1 MLKIAD
7 IYSFFLNKFGNLY
20 EMQKEAAKAIS
31 QKLNCLILA
40 PTGSGKT
47 EAAML
52 PILDA
57 LSRGN
62 NEGISAIYITPLR
75 ALNRDLI
82 KRLKEMS
89 DYVGVSIA
97 VRHGDTTQSERSRQ
111 SRKAPQILITTPET
125 LQSILPT
132 KYLGTSLQNVKYV
145 IVDEIHELYYSK
157 RGTQLSLALE
167 RLEEKAPGFQR
178 IGLSATIGNPSDAIH
193 FLCGSRDCKIVSGEP
208 RKNMALS
215 VELPA
220 KAHSYEEFKEHFGLD
235 ESSAA
240 RLFAVAKHIRESDT
254 ALIFANT
261 RQVVEA
267 VGSRLLYLNKL
278 EPFGGIGVHHSSLD
292 KKERI
297 EIEDLFKNHMLKA
310 IIATSSLELGIDI
323 GYIDEVVQY
332 GSPRQ
337 AIRLV
342 QRIGRSGHSKGHT
355 PKGVIIAMN
364 PVDAIESIAICRLA
378 SEGKLES
385 FKMNELALDVLSN
398 QISGIV
404 LDKGVCSIEEIWKVA
419 RRSWLYRNLTIED
432 LKNVLDFMQKQR
444 ILGFDGKIASAGNR
458 TRMFYYDHLS
468 VIPDVKR
475 FLVKNTIDNRI
486 ISTLDEEFV
495 VNNIDEESS
504 FITKG
509 LPWKVVSIENDIIFV
524 EPSSELESAVPD
536 WSGEDI
542 PVSREVSEE
551 VSSMLQNS
559 ERAFDLK
566 FVKDDET
573 RGELKRFFEKQQEKI
588 FKQGKII
595 IEQTEENSVVYLPLG
610 TMANEAMGRM
620 LAHFAAARLGYSVYM
635 KASPYF
641 IYLDASSGLDLEK
654 YLFSIKAQNVESMLF
669 NTILDTELFRYKFIQ
684 VAKMFGIIDREAVVS
699 KSLAR
704 KLINIY
710 RDSPVYKET
719 LRELMTNY
727 FDVDTIKELVE
738 MIDSKKI
745 SIHLRKASSLSHFAL
760 TVLNSFYY
768 TKELIMPST
777 PSSEILESFEKFM
790 LDKEVKLLCM
800 YCGFRFTRSLSEL
813 KDQERIKCPSCGGS
827 IITIYSEER
836 DKTVRKKVE
845 SKPLSQKD
853 RAVFSDALKIAGLLE
868 AYGGRG
874 AIALSTYGVG
884 ARTASRILRM
894 LRHEDKLFYIDLI
907 NAQKNFIK
915 NRKYWSI

>member
-1 MLKIAD
+1 
-7 IYSFFLNKFGNLY
+7 
-20 EMQKEAAKAIS
+20 
-31 QKLNCLILA
+31 
-40 PTGSGKT
+40 
-47 EAAML
+47 ML

-57 LSRGN
+57 LSHSSGS
-62 NEGISAIYITPLR
+62 EGISALYITPLR

-89 DYVGVSIA
+89 EYAGISIA
-97 VRHGDTTQSERSRQ
+97 VRHGDTPQSERSRQ
-111 SRKAPQILITTPET
+111 SKKAPQILITTPET

-132 KYLGTSLQNVKYV
+132 KYLGVSLSNVKYV
-145 IVDEIHELYYSK
+145 VVDELHELYYSK
-157 RGTQLSLALE
+157 RGAQLSLALE

-178 IGLSATIGNPSDAIH
+178 IGLSATIGKPDDAVH
-193 FLCGSRDCKIVSGEP
+193 FLCGSRNCEIVSAESK
-208 RKNMALS
+208 REIALS
-215 VELPA
+215 VEIPI

-235 ESSAA
+235 EASTA
-240 RLFAVAKHIRESDT
+240 RLFAVARHIHESDT
-254 ALIFANT
+254 TLVFANT

-267 VGSRLLYLNKL
+267 VGSRLLYLNKIK
-278 EPFGGIGVHHSSLD
+278 PFGGIGVHHSSLD

-342 QRIGRSGHSKGHT
+342 QRVGRSGHSKGRT
-355 PKGVIIAMN
+355 PKGAIVALN

-378 SEGKLES
+378 SFGALES
-385 FKMNELALDVLSN
+385 FRMNELALDVLAN
-398 QISGIV
+398 QISGVV
-404 LDKGVCSIEEIWKVA
+404 LDKGICGIEEIERVVH
-419 RRSWLYRNLTIED
+419 RSWLYRNLGAGE
-432 LKNVLDFMQKQR
+432 LKEVLNFMQKQR
-444 ILGFDGKIASAGNR
+444 IIGFDGKTASSGNR
-458 TRMFYYDHLS
+458 TRMFYYEHLS
-468 VIPDVKR
+468 VIPNVKR

-495 VNNIDEESS
+495 VNNVDENSS

-542 PVSREVSEE
+542 PVSRAVSEE
-551 VSSMLQNS
+551 VSLIVQNS
-559 ERAFDLK
+559 KKALDSK
-566 FVKDDET
+566 FVKDQDT
-573 RGELKRFFEKQQEKI
+573 RVELKKFFDKQQSTI
-588 FKQGKII
+588 FESDKII
-595 IEQTEENSVVYLPLG
+595 IEQTEENSAIYLPFG
-610 TMANEAMGRM
+610 TMANEALGRM

-641 IYLDASSGLDLEK
+641 IYLDASSGLDIEK
-654 YLFSIKAQNVESMLF
+654 YLASIKLQNVEGVLAS
-669 NTILDTELFRYKFIQ
+669 TILDTELFRYKFVQ
-684 VAKMFGIIDREAVVS
+684 VAKMFGIVDKEAAVP

-704 KLINIY
+704 KLISIY
-710 RDSPVYKET
+710 KDTPVYRET
-719 LRELMTNY
+719 IRELMSNY
-727 FDVDTIKELVE
+727 FDLSSIKEL
-738 MIDSKKI
+738 SKKI
-745 SIHLRKASSLSHFAL
+745 SANELSIHVRKVSSLSHFAL

-790 LDKEVKLLCM
+790 LDKDVKLLCM

-813 KDQERIKCPSCGGS
+813 KDQEKIKCPSCGGS
-827 IITIYSEER
+827 IITIHSEER
-836 DKTVRKKVE
+836 DKAVRKKVE
-845 SKPLSQKD
+845 GKPLSQKD
-853 RAVFSDALKIAGLLE
+853 RMIFSDALKIAGLLE

-874 AIALSTYGVG
+874 AIALSTYGIG
-884 ARTASRILRM
+884 ARTASRLLRM
-894 LRHEDKLFYIDLI
+894 LRHEDKLFYTDLI